1 MEIIAPLS
9 SSPSVLH
16 AAKRPGAHQHRQ
28 CQRDGS
34 FHNAPP
40 TKTGKTKSFFDLLII
55 PYPQKIIN
63 RSAGN
68 SYRFFLLHKF
78 QRLCC
83 AFCTNGNEYFVTFV
97 YDGKDICGDYAVQ
110 KPSCATFGAPA
121 SADLSYSA
129 NGCGSRAVRRSGRP
143 VRAVGYARK
152 REESRG
158 APANPSGG
166 MLHVGRAG
174 TRAGLRRCAQ
184 AAFHVRDAARGC
196 AISTGP
202 SRDAFQRLARD
213 IGSGGGRA

>member
-16 AAKRPGAHQHRQ
+16 AGEKTGAHQHRQ

-129 NGCGSRAVRRSGRP
+129 NGCGMPRCAPLGRP
-143 VRAVGYARK
+143 
-152 REESRG
+152 S
-158 APANPSGG
+158 AP
-166 MLHVGRAG
+166 LG
-174 TRAGLRRCAQ
+174 TRASARRAGARQQTHRAACCTSGAQ
-184 AAFHVRDAARGC
+184 VRARACGGARRLHSMSAMPARGC